1 MRTYIVH
8 KVHSTGQNRIETRDP
23 IEREL
28 NERPNRDN
36 ININMTHDVS
46 LRSYDIQSIDNMY
59 QTITSELFDN
69 CRLITMIWVESHVSG
84 GTSFGYYNKFV
95 SYFQL
100 PHDITI
106 DGLIKLEQGETVYNR
121 LDTIPYRMNDD
132 MFYRHRIVELEN
144 KLRELE
150 ENKVVVTR
158 EELNE
163 IHNGARDCH
172 NKPIPVQYFDETIF
186 ELD

>member
-106 DGLIKLEQGETVYNR
+106 DGLIRLEPGEHVYSR
-121 LDTIPYRMNDD
+121 LNTTPYRMDD
-132 MFYRHRIVELEN
+132 MFYRHKIVDLEN

-150 ENKVVVTR
+150 KDKVIVTK

-163 IHNGARDCH
+163 I

-186 ELD
+186 EME